1 MLEHDCPAVLQIKE
15 GTEPPMFTAY
25 FMAWDTTV
33 KVRTTADYDKRVA
46 ELKAQQAA
54 GAAAAAEESKP
65 SWAQP
70 DADAPADD
78 APAGDAP
85 VECAPSS
92 SCPVCGMLL

>member
-15 GTEPPMFTAY
+15 GAEPPMFTAY
-25 FMAWDTTV
+25 FMAWDTSV

-78 APAGDAP
+78 AP
-85 VECAPSS
+85 VECAPQS